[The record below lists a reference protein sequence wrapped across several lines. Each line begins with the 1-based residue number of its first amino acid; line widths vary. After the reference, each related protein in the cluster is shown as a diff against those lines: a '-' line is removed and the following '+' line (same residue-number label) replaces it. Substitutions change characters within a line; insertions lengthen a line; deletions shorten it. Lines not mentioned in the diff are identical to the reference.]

1 MSQNSPANDLETE
14 MFYNGVNIDM
24 FVNFMP
30 DTPNNCLVLYDT
42 SYNPSNPKYLLDE
55 PGVQIRSRATTQTTA
70 YNNLLTAFNV
80 LVGKPA
86 FTRNTTRYT
95 GIIAQTNMFSLGLDE
110 KNRHIWAVNLRL
122 YVEPAFDLQ
131 NRTAL

>member
-1 MSQNSPANDLETE
+1 MSQNSPSNDLSEVLADE
-14 MFYNGVNIDM
+14 GVTTDI

-70 YNNLLTAFNV
+70 YNNLLEAFNI

-86 FTRNTTRYT
+86 FVKNTTRYT
-95 GIIAQTNMFSLGLDE
+95 GILSQTNVFNLGLDE
-110 KNRHIWAVNLRL
+110 KDRYKWAVNLRL
-122 YVEPAFDLQ
+122 YVEPAAAGQ
-131 NRTAL
+131 NRTPL